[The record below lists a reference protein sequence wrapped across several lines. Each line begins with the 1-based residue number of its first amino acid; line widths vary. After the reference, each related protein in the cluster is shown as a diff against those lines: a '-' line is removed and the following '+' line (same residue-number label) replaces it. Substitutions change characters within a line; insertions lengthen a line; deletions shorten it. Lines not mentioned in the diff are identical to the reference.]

1 MEKRKMELQ
10 LFGDMEDEAVDGLM
24 ELAEEYQGMNAE
36 QQVEVAKIAQLR
48 RIASALEGI
57 ENALSSLSGIESSL
71 EDLAGCAV
79 WCPSPF
85 PGGKPYKMFRIG
97 GSVSADF

>member
-1 MEKRKMELQ
+1 MEKEGKKLQIFGYAEDDVAEVLRELS
-10 LFGDMEDEAVDGLM
+10 
-24 ELAEEYQGMNAE
+24 EEYPGMNAE

-57 ENALSSLSGIESSL
+57 ENALSGLSGIENSL

-79 WCPSPF
+79 WCPSLF